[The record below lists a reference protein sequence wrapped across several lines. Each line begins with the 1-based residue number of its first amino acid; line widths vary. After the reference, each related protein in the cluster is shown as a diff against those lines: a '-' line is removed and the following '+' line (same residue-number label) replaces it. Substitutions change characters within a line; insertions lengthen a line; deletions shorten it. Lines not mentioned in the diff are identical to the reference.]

1 MVNPQCWQLRTQT
14 PESSRSRLGPGS
26 AAPPLWPSLSP
37 HLSVLICRMGV
48 PGWHEWG
55 WTAPRQELE
64 NTGSL
69 PHIRIYP
76 FPAVSWVLLGE
87 LCASGVTVPSATLE
101 SVSLTAVE
109 RQAGQREP
117 RVTLRPRIQEAEQG
131 FISELAALARVPL
144 PQSRL
149 LPSKRGLSGK
159 SQKLVHHSRR
169 HSGLGVGILVP
180 CLPLTTNVAFV
191 SLSVNE
197 QAQDGT
203 WAP

>member
-14 PESSRSRLGPGS
+14 LESGRSGSGPGS

-37 HLSVLICRMGV
+37 HLSVLICRMGI

-55 WTAPRQELE
+55 WTASRQELE

-69 PHIRIYP
+69 PHIPVYP
-76 FPAVSWVLLGE
+76 SPAVSGVLLGD
-87 LCASGVTVPSATLE
+87 LCVPGITVPSITLE
-101 SVSLTAVE
+101 SVSLTGVE
-109 RQAGQREP
+109 RRDGQREP

-149 LPSKRGLSGK
+149 SPSKRGLSGK
-159 SQKLVHHSRR
+159 SQKLVHHSKRR
-169 HSGLGVGILVP
+169 LGLGVGILVP
-180 CLPLTTNVAFV
+180 CLPLTT
-191 SLSVNE
+191 
-197 QAQDGT
+197 T
-203 WAP
+203 WLLCPCL